1 MEVDR
6 RPTKLAIQSLN
17 SKKSIQAFYFH
28 TRWIPLLYFL
38 MHAGFVLWS
47 WVINKKLLKINA
59 TVFLWIWSLS
69 YSFPYDYDDK
79 YLNQTKINKSF
90 TSLTFF
96 CSQSFSF
103 NNWNF
108 LRKVVFFTK
117 IIRGET
123 FFPLLY
129 REIFSPSWSENVIK
143 KTGKVWTSSQM
154 ETRRQTTLYVIFHIA
169 GECTI

>member
-1 MEVDR
+1 M
-6 RPTKLAIQSLN
+6 
-17 SKKSIQAFYFH
+17 
-28 TRWIPLLYFL
+28 
-38 MHAGFVLWS
+38 
-47 WVINKKLLKINA
+47 
-59 TVFLWIWSLS
+59 S

-103 NNWNF
+103 NNWNL

-117 IIRGET
+117 NIRGET

-129 REIFSPSWSENVIK
+129 REIFSPSWCENVIK

-154 ETRRQTTLYVIFHIA
+154 ETRRQTTMYVIFHIA
-169 GECTI
+169 GECTIWNIKSYLTFVGHLRQFRSESASFVCPWHLITRHLANVYQIWCF